1 MRPHAHIRS
10 RIHRKQAGS
19 RVSRVTKPPCLTSHE
34 TQRVLHAQKASTVS
48 RVSRITRPWRL
59 TSPEILYLRVRMHR
73 KQAQDQGSHEVP
85 RVSRVTR
92 PWGPTTHET
101 PFSVLHAQG
110 QGSHET
116 RARGVSRVMRPELM
130 GLTMLNHAH
139 HRIKSVELL
148 YLIVNASGEKKSDK
162 TPNYKKRLLGQICGG
177 RYPRNPLA
185 IFSGWTLKISA
196 RGKH

>member
-1 MRPHAHIRS
+1 MRPYIRSHAQKASTGSRVLRVMRPHAHIRS

-92 PWGPTTHET
+92 PWGLTTHET

-116 RARGVSRVMRPELM
+116 RARGVSQVMRPELM

-139 HRIKSVELL
+139 HRIKCRTSLFDSKR
-148 YLIVNASGEKKSDK
+148 IQRKK
-162 TPNYKKRLLGQICGG
+162 I
-177 RYPRNPLA
+177 
-185 IFSGWTLKISA
+185 
-196 RGKH
+196 